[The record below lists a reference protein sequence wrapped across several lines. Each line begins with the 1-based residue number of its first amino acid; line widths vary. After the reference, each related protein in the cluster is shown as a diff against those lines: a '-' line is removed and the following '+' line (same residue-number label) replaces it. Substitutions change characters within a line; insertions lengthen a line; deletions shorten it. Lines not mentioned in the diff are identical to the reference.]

1 MNTKE
6 KTKERQVLVFNG
18 IRYDGVFV
26 HPRRKSRYSNRLPST
41 IWVCKNQLSQILDVA
56 ESFGYKYKLVGTV
69 TRYYQDKVSGKVQ
82 YNKFRLI
89 NPDNVSGLR
98 KPWD

>member
-1 MNTKE
+1 MKKGNQRT
-6 KTKERQVLVFNG
+6 LVFNG
-18 IRYDGVFV
+18 IRYEGVLI

-41 IWVCKNQLSQILDVA
+41 IWVQQNLVTQILDVA
-56 ESFGYKYKLVGTV
+56 ESLGYKYKSVGTV
-69 TRYYQDKVSGKVQ
+69 TRFYEDETIRRVCYE
-82 YNKFRLI
+82 KFHLI